1 MKCFF
6 DFRVKGSRL
15 LAICLGYLIC
25 VWALMALWM
34 VITVTATANESY
46 QVSHTVIASG
56 IPTVESVSYIPVGT
70 THLYAYLFLL
80 MQLIYFVASIFLGF
94 FLITECVKGLSFK
107 GDSLRPHYKLGKY
120 IGQVVKGLLL
130 TIITLGIYYPWFLT
144 KITRF
149 FASGTTYRD
158 QPFAFKGTGVNLFCI
173 MTFVFFIP
181 YIFLFGILYFATAF
195 VVNGGSALFSII
207 AQLSL
212 VAILLLLGL
221 YLALV
226 YRWMIDFTYGNSRIA
241 LKVSIPVTMLFMFI
255 QIVLCILT
263 AGLFVPIAGVMIYRY
278 IVGNMRLVSESG
290 EESAFGYQGR
300 IGHDCLYVYGQA
312 LLTLITA
319 GIYSPWMISKV
330 GRRLISNTY
339 LERPD
344 VVTPTVTPGANEP
357 AEAFQPTPT
366 PEPVQPSPL
375 QM

>member
-25 VWALMALWM
+25 MWAVLGVAMWS
-34 VITVTATANESY
+34 IS
-46 QVSHTVIASG
+46 VSTMNSMMMASG
-56 IPTVESVSYIPVGT
+56 MPVDQSQDYYTPLVSLGV
-70 THLYAYLFLL
+70 
-80 MQLIYFVASIFLGF
+80 QLIYFVVSIFLGF

-107 GDSLRPHYKLGKY
+107 GASLQPHYDLRKY
-120 IGQVVKGLLL
+120 VGQVVKGFLL
-130 TIITLGIYYPWFLT
+130 TFITLEIYYPWFIT

-158 QPFAFKGTGVNLFCI
+158 QPFAFNGKGATLFFF
-173 MTFVFFIP
+173 MTCVLFIP
-181 YIFLFGILYFATAF
+181 YIFLLGIFYFSLYVAMKS
-195 VVNGGSALFSII
+195 GSAGFAII
-207 AQLSL
+207 SPLCL
-212 VAILLLLGL
+212 VAILLLYGL
-221 YLALV
+221 YCAFV
-226 YRWMIDFTYGNSRIA
+226 YRWLIDFTYGNSRIA

-319 GIYSPWMISKV
+319 GIYGPWMISKV

-344 VVTPTVTPGANEP
+344 VVTPTVTPGENEP

>member
-6 DFRVKGSRL
+6 DFRVKGIRL

-25 VWALMALWM
+25 MWAVFGVVMWSSSAYTMNRMMMTAGMPMAGF
-34 VITVTATANESY
+34 AANNAPL
-46 QVSHTVIASG
+46 VSLGV
-56 IPTVESVSYIPVGT
+56 
-70 THLYAYLFLL
+70 
-80 MQLIYFVASIFLGF
+80 QLIYFVVSIFLGF

-107 GDSLRPHYKLGKY
+107 GYSLQPHYDLGKY
-120 IGQVVKGLLL
+120 VGQVVTGFLL
-130 TIITLGIYYPWFLT
+130 TLITIGIYYPWFIT

-158 QPFAFKGTGVNLFCI
+158 QPFAFNGKGATLFFF
-173 MTFVFFIP
+173 MTCVLFIP
-181 YIFLFGILYFATAF
+181 YIFLLGIFYFSLYVAMKS
-195 VVNGGSALFSII
+195 GSAGFAII
-207 AQLSL
+207 SPLCL
-212 VAILLLLGL
+212 VAILLLYGL
-221 YLALV
+221 YCAFV
-226 YRWMIDFTYGNSRIA
+226 YRWLIDFTYGNSRIA

-319 GIYSPWMISKV
+319 GIYGPWMISKV

-344 VVTPTVTPGANEP
+344 VVTPTVTPGENEP
-357 AEAFQPTPT
+357 AEAFQPTST

>member
-6 DFRVKGSRL
+6 DFRVKGIRL

-25 VWALMALWM
+25 MWAVLGVAMWS
-34 VITVTATANESY
+34 IS
-46 QVSHTVIASG
+46 VSTMNSMMMASG
-56 IPTVESVSYIPVGT
+56 MPVDQSQDYYTPLVSLGV
-70 THLYAYLFLL
+70 H
-80 MQLIYFVASIFLGF
+80 LIYFVASMFLGF

-107 GDSLRPHYKLGKY
+107 GASLQPHYDLRKY
-120 IGQVVKGLLL
+120 VGQVVKGFLL
-130 TIITLGIYYPWFLT
+130 TFITLGIYYPWFIT

-158 QPFAFKGTGVNLFCI
+158 QPFAFNGKGATLFFF
-173 MTFVFFIP
+173 MTFVLFIP
-181 YIFLFGILYFATAF
+181 CYILGGGCVAALYIFIRIE
-195 VVNGGSALFSII
+195 ALASIMI
-207 AQLSL
+207 VLAVISL
-212 VAILLLLGL
+212 VALILLYGL

-319 GIYSPWMISKV
+319 GIYGPWMISKV

-344 VVTPTVTPGANEP
+344 VVTPTVTPGENEP
-357 AEAFQPTPT
+357 AEAFQPTST

>member
-25 VWALMALWM
+25 LWAVFGVVMWSSSAYTMNRMMMTAGMPMAGF
-34 VITVTATANESY
+34 AANNAPL
-46 QVSHTVIASG
+46 VSLGV
-56 IPTVESVSYIPVGT
+56 
-70 THLYAYLFLL
+70 
-80 MQLIYFVASIFLGF
+80 QLIYFVVSIFLGF

-107 GDSLRPHYKLGKY
+107 GYSLQSHYDLGKY
-120 IGQVVKGLLL
+120 VGQVVTGFLL
-130 TIITLGIYYPWFLT
+130 TLITIGIYYPWFIT

-158 QPFAFKGTGVNLFCI
+158 QPFAFNGKGATLFFF
-173 MTFVFFIP
+173 MTCVLFIP
-181 YIFLFGILYFATAF
+181 YIFLLGIFYFSLYVAMKS
-195 VVNGGSALFSII
+195 GSAGFAII
-207 AQLSL
+207 SPLCL
-212 VAILLLLGL
+212 VAILLLYGL
-221 YLALV
+221 YCAFV

-241 LKVSIPVTMLFMFI
+241 LKISIPVTMLFMFI

-319 GIYSPWMISKV
+319 GIYGPWMISKV

-344 VVTPTVTPGANEP
+344 VVTPTVTPGENEP

>member
-25 VWALMALWM
+25 LWAVFGVVMWSSSAYTMNRMMMTAGMPMAGF
-34 VITVTATANESY
+34 AANNAPL
-46 QVSHTVIASG
+46 VSLGV
-56 IPTVESVSYIPVGT
+56 
-70 THLYAYLFLL
+70 
-80 MQLIYFVASIFLGF
+80 QLIYFVVSIFLGF

-107 GDSLRPHYKLGKY
+107 GCSLQPHYDLGKY
-120 IGQVVKGLLL
+120 VGQVVTGFLL
-130 TIITLGIYYPWFLT
+130 TLITIGIYYPWFIT

-158 QPFAFKGTGVNLFCI
+158 QPFAFNGKGATLFFF
-173 MTFVFFIP
+173 MTCVLFIP
-181 YIFLFGILYFATAF
+181 YIFLLGIFYFSLYVAMKS
-195 VVNGGSALFSII
+195 GSAGFAII
-207 AQLSL
+207 SPLCL
-212 VAILLLLGL
+212 VAILLLYGL
-221 YLALV
+221 YCAFV
-226 YRWMIDFTYGNSRIA
+226 YRWLIDFTYGNSRIA

-319 GIYSPWMISKV
+319 GIYGPWMISKV

-344 VVTPTVTPGANEP
+344 VVTPTVTPGENEP
-357 AEAFQPTPT
+357 TVAFQPTPT

>member
-6 DFRVKGSRL
+6 DFRVKGIRL

-25 VWALMALWM
+25 LWALMALWM
-34 VITVTATANESY
+34 VITYTATANEAY
-46 QVSHTVIASG
+46 QVSHAVIASG
-56 IPTVESVSYIPVGT
+56 MPTVESVSYTPVGISP
-70 THLYAYLFLL
+70 LYACLFLL

-107 GDSLRPHYKLGKY
+107 GEFLQPHYKLEKY

-173 MTFVFFIP
+173 MIFVFFIP
-181 YIFLFGILYFATAF
+181 YIFLFGILYFATTI
-195 VVNGGSALFSII
+195 VVNGGSALFAII
-207 AQLSL
+207 AQLCL

-226 YRWMIDFTYGNSRIA
+226 YRWMIDFSYGNSRIV

-255 QIVLCILT
+255 QIVLSVLT
-263 AGLFVPIAGVMIYRY
+263 AGLFIPIAGVMIYRY
-278 IVGNMRLVSESG
+278 IVGNMRLVSEAE

-300 IGHDCLYVYGQA
+300 IGYDCLYVYGQA
-312 LLTLITA
+312 LLTVITA
-319 GIYSPWMISKV
+319 GIYTPWLISKV
-330 GRRLISNTY
+330 GRRLVSNTY

-344 VVTPTVTPGANEP
+344 VITPTFTPGANEP
-357 AEAFQPTPT
+357 AEAFQPVV
-366 PEPVQPSPL
+366 PVETAQPSPL